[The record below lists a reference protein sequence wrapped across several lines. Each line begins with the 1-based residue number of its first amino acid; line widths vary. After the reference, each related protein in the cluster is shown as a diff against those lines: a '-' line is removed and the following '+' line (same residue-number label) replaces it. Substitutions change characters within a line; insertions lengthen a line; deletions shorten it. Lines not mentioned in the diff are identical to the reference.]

1 MLSTLRREFNI
12 PKHFSVSQRR
22 HSAAQLKFDSFLSQE
37 MPLLKPKE
45 EKRSVLSRLLTDPF
59 KILPP
64 YFPFDFVGSIY
75 VSEYSLAQNHRPI
88 QSDKSLTNKES
99 CLNCCSLNNWYLWL
113 SYQSWFQQRTVWFFK
128 CWRYLIASRTNQ
140 KKILASWQFFWLDLF
155 IISPLTISNWWAMP
169 CGLGHWPLLFH
180 VFWRLLLLVCLSQQR
195 AHIFTGKFK
204 RP

>member
-1 MLSTLRREFNI
+1 MPQKNTANSDKTVSSLLVLDLTLIIEILKNKSFVTSSTCPYHKNCNKIQKPQQQMLSTLRREFNI

-99 CLNCCSLNNWYLWL
+99 CLNCCSLNN
-113 SYQSWFQQRTVWFFK
+113 
-128 CWRYLIASRTNQ
+128 
-140 KKILASWQFFWLDLF
+140 
-155 IISPLTISNWWAMP
+155 
-169 CGLGHWPLLFH
+169 
-180 VFWRLLLLVCLSQQR
+180 
-195 AHIFTGKFK
+195 
-204 RP
+204 